1 MGGYKNT
8 EGYPDPT
15 AGMAIHEV
23 QKEEKR
29 KEHNEAV
36 STLITMLKQ
45 IISLA
50 GFELVGRI
58 VLRIRKQER
67 SIGNACKLRGFE
79 ETRRTE
85 GGT

>member
-8 EGYPDPT
+8 EGYTDPT
-15 AGMAIHEV
+15 AGTAIHEV
-23 QKEEKR
+23 QKEERR

-58 VLRIRKQER
+58 VLKD
-67 SIGNACKLRGFE
+67 K
-79 ETRRTE
+79 ETGKEYR
-85 GGT
+85 